1 MCLRVFF
8 KGGACIFPCFGF
20 IFIFYF
26 FFLERGRRYFF
37 WPGGGGGGLYCDS
50 GVGAFL
56 FSLVLLNVCFF
67 FVLL

>member
-1 MCLRVFF
+1 MY
-8 KGGACIFPCFGF
+8 FPLFWLYIYF
-20 IFIFYF
+20 I

-37 WPGGGGGGLYCDS
+37 FWGGGLYCDS

-67 FVLL
+67 LFCFDL